1 MSRLS
6 EGRTTPVT
14 KELSAELIPGC
25 LYIGIYFRD
34 LLLPLKPHEM
44 FHVLLATVEPENPR
58 VIRKY
63 HAVNPINPETEKREW
78 KYENTEQT
86 IPSGSLVALVQV
98 CEHLL
103 FVSLGYLLTRRP
115 ARTGLWADVHDRVK
129 LKDIPL
135 AVPSWMDPVQYP
147 KFTCK
152 VWLME
157 ALRRICVMSDTQLDI
172 SQLMIHIQTI
182 GMKYIDLVLI
192 NGVPIPVIQSQ
203 FFCD

>member
-1 MSRLS
+1 
-6 EGRTTPVT
+6 
-14 KELSAELIPGC
+14 
-25 LYIGIYFRD
+25 
-34 LLLPLKPHEM
+34 
-44 FHVLLATVEPENPR
+44 
-58 VIRKY
+58 
-63 HAVNPINPETEKREW
+63 
-78 KYENTEQT
+78 
-86 IPSGSLVALVQV
+86 
-98 CEHLL
+98 
-103 FVSLGYLLTRRP
+103 
-115 ARTGLWADVHDRVK
+115 
-129 LKDIPL
+129 
-135 AVPSWMDPVQYP
+135 MDPVQYP